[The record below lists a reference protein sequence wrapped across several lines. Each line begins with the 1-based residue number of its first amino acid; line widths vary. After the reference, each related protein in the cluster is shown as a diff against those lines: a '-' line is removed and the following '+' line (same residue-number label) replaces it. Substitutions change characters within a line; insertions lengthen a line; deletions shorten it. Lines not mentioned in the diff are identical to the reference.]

1 MNVKLLCE
9 TAAKWIALV
18 VPRSVIEIGLYRA
31 FEPDRAGT
39 MWQMEAQLWQVAW
52 FFMAICIWGR
62 WLFRS
67 HLDRRPTIWRWWVIA
82 FGSLYLAQFG
92 ACSPFPLISMIG
104 KGMYMLTCTVGVS
117 YAVAHLDKNA
127 ERADDAKN
135 GYVML
140 TCISSWVIVWFSLKI
155 TSMKLGGALVTSFVQ
170 ISFQMAVLKVLVPA
184 SKRCFG
190 DEHRKLW
197 SFKFPA
203 MLLALEL
210 GPVLL
215 FLGSDMTSLE
225 FWLLLVVQESNSVL
239 KNTGKYAK
247 LHVNLR
253 ERLDRPVDKVALANM
268 EEKRSIVAPCDN
280 IAEIIS
286 PLVLLIAIGF
296 ETLYGMMFGRAPYFS
311 ETGIL
316 QAWWMGHSNDRY
328 RGETPV
334 MLLVVLLMRIMF
346 CWGARSSFARTSA
359 STKRPTTQK
368 KSVTLPPRQQRNAG
382 RRWLL
387 CTTEL

>member
-1 MNVKLLCE
+1 MDDPSPSAGAREAAPEELRNVTLEIRPRDSSERASGDAGARGPIISHSDSSNGGVAGHRRAVGITLMASVVLMGAATFGVLGGGQAGYLASRGLLQHTGCLCGIIAVMVEDAYEADHAPNVKLLCE

-18 VPRSVIEIGLYRA
+18 IPRSVIEIGLYRA

-52 FFMAICIWGR
+52 YFMAICVWGR

-104 KGMYMLTCTVGVS
+104 KGMYMLTCTVGLF

-127 ERADDAKN
+127 EQADVKN

-140 TCISSWVIVWFSLKI
+140 TCISSWVIVWFSLQI

-170 ISFQMAVLKVLVPA
+170 MSYQMAVLKVLVPA

-190 DEHRKLW
+190 DDHRKLW

-203 MLLALEL
+203 MLLALEQV
-210 GPVLL
+210 G
-215 FLGSDMTSLE
+215 
-225 FWLLLVVQESNSVL
+225 
-239 KNTGKYAK
+239 NT
-247 LHVNLR
+247 
-253 ERLDRPVDKVALANM
+253 
-268 EEKRSIVAPCDN
+268 RS
-280 IAEIIS
+280 
-286 PLVLLIAIGF
+286 
-296 ETLYGMMFGRAPYFS
+296 
-311 ETGIL
+311 
-316 QAWWMGHSNDRY
+316 
-328 RGETPV
+328 
-334 MLLVVLLMRIMF
+334 
-346 CWGARSSFARTSA
+346 
-359 STKRPTTQK
+359 
-368 KSVTLPPRQQRNAG
+368 
-382 RRWLL
+382 
-387 CTTEL
+387 CT

>member
-52 FFMAICIWGR
+52 FSWRFASGWGR

-247 LHVNLR
+247 LPSR
-253 ERLDRPVDKVALANM
+253 RASDAYRTTTT
-268 EEKRSIVAPCDN
+268 
-280 IAEIIS
+280 
-286 PLVLLIAIGF
+286 
-296 ETLYGMMFGRAPYFS
+296 TLM
-311 ETGIL
+311 
-316 QAWWMGHSNDRY
+316 
-328 RGETPV
+328 
-334 MLLVVLLMRIMF
+334 
-346 CWGARSSFARTSA
+346 AR
-359 STKRPTTQK
+359 
-368 KSVTLPPRQQRNAG
+368 
-382 RRWLL
+382 
-387 CTTEL
+387 